1 MSSTKPIRQED
12 TAIRTEP
19 VVDILC
25 RVADELQA
33 MAHSVAQ
40 VSVPGDDVVTRIIGM
55 RDQPFMNAMQGLDLT
70 RQKLACLADFLS
82 ELAQSVP
89 PHWSLDVDRAAEV
102 VTLSQLATRL
112 RSPTQGEE
120 GSDAA
125 DGDFEMF

>member
-1 MSSTKPIRQED
+1 MSSSKPIRHD
-12 TAIRTEP
+12 DAAARTEP
-19 VVDILC
+19 VVDLLC
-25 RVADELQA
+25 RIADELQA

-55 RDQPFMNAMQGLDLT
+55 RNQPFMNAMQGLDLT

-89 PHWSLDVDRAAEV
+89 PHWSIDVNPAAEV
-102 VTLSQLATRL
+102 VTLSQLAMRL
-112 RSPTQGEE
+112 RSSAHDGEN
-120 GSDAA
+120 SDSS